1 MIVAILAVA
10 AAAALG
16 GPSSASQSTFRTY
29 DSNQGLASLGG
40 GCLLQDDVGY
50 ILVCTEHGVFAY
62 DGRRFLNLGPQQ
74 GLREGGLVYGIALTA
89 NGRLAVGFADE
100 VAISDRAAD
109 MSHPPRSLQFAPVQ
123 HPGISF
129 FDERP
134 HRFTAWR
141 DGMVLLTGDTTAR
154 VVVPDHGPAHVD
166 EMGYDRD
173 EQRQLK
179 GAVAVFQ
186 LHGQLWETFSDER
199 ICIADP
205 GAVRCFGAADGL
217 RGGPWHDLI
226 AGPTG
231 IMARSMGAVATLNA
245 ATGRWSVVDLPD
257 QHGRY
262 VNYVNQLGLFRA
274 PDGGLMTQSDHGLL
288 VLRAEGWRP
297 LTVNDGAPAG
307 TIMDAITDAT
317 GQLWFQVLGRGLVR
331 WIGYG
336 HWESLQRIDGLSD
349 GEAWETVRA
358 PGGPMWVSTDTGVDE
373 VVRNG
378 AGPLV
383 SRVLPGSSFAIAIG
397 PHGALWRSNAGHGV
411 LVEAPATSANSAATT
426 NADTPTAIDAP
437 AVNAIAAGTDGTV
450 WLGTVAGL
458 YRVPD
463 SAPLTAEDGHK
474 PVAVLDGSSTSP
486 VVDLLGDPAGGVY
499 YLSGG
504 RLRHR
509 RGDGRDIGVSGPWP
523 GPGFEPLALA
533 LGHDGS
539 FWIGGAGGLYR
550 FHVADDRVISYSA
563 VETEYTRTNSI
574 VAVMVDHRG
583 WVWAGSAL
591 GVSVFNG
598 QNWVS
603 VDSDGGL
610 LADDINQD
618 GLRED
623 PDGSVWIAT
632 TQGLSHLLDPAW
644 LFADQPVRAVVSG
657 AQLGSRPVVG
667 ARMAY
672 TNQALS
678 VEFGTPNDGA
688 ERSFVFRYQ
697 LSGVDAAWAESGS
710 GLVRYPFVPP
720 GRHVLTVV
728 GYDELTHR
736 SSPPATLV
744 VDMEYPWWW
753 QWWAVTLWV
762 LSAAAFVYSFHRLRF
777 RAILARQ
784 TELKRC
790 VAEATQ
796 QLQFQA
802 AHDSL
807 TGLFNRSE
815 IERQL
820 AERLAT
826 GKVGEELIVA
836 LLDID
841 HFKRVNDEYGHLG
854 GDDVLRAVGRMVSL
868 VLRGDE
874 YAGRYGGEEIL
885 MVLNDQ
891 DGSGADRV
899 LELHHAFR
907 GGSFNAAGHAIR
919 LTCSIGLA
927 WARRG
932 DNWETLIGRADDA
945 LYKAKG
951 AGRDRVVES
960 GRINPPVRGIVNERR
975 VRPGSV

>member
-1 MIVAILAVA
+1 M
-10 AAAALG
+10 
-16 GPSSASQSTFRTY
+16 
-29 DSNQGLASLGG
+29 
-40 GCLLQDDVGY
+40 
-50 ILVCTEHGVFAY
+50 LVCTEHGVFAY
-62 DGRRFLNLGPQQ
+62 DGRRFVNLGPEQ
-74 GLREGGLVYGIALTA
+74 GLREGGLVYGIGLTA
-89 NGRLAVGFADE
+89 TGRLAVGFADE
-100 VAISDRAAD
+100 LMISDRSAD
-109 MSHPPRSLQFAPVQ
+109 ISNPPRSLQFAPVQ

-141 DGMVLLTGDTTAR
+141 DGMALLTGDTTVR
-154 VVVPDHGPAHVD
+154 IVVPDHGAAYVD
-166 EMGYDRD
+166 AMGYDRD

-186 LHGQLWETFSDER
+186 LRGQLWETFDDER
-199 ICIADP
+199 ICNAEP
-205 GAVRCFGAADGL
+205 GSVRCFGAADGL
-217 RGGPWHDLI
+217 RGGPWQDLI

-231 IMARSMGAVATLNA
+231 IMARSMGAVATLDA

-262 VNYVNQLGLFRA
+262 VNYVNHLGLFRA
-274 PDGGLMTQSDHGLL
+274 PDGELMTQADHGLL
-288 VLRAEGWRP
+288 VLRPEGWRP
-297 LTVNDGAPAG
+297 LTVNDGAPVG
-307 TIMDAITDAT
+307 TIMDAMTDAT

-331 WIGYG
+331 WIGFG

-349 GEAWETVRA
+349 GQAWETVRE

-373 VVRNG
+373 VVRSG
-378 AGPLV
+378 TSLMV
-383 SRVLPGSSFAIAIG
+383 SRVLPGSAFALAIG
-397 PHGALWRSNAGHGV
+397 PRGELWRSNAANGALV
-411 LVEAPATSANSAATT
+411 LEPGAGAASAGTT
-426 NADTPTAIDAP
+426 IDVP
-437 AVNAIAAGTDGTV
+437 AVNAIVAGTDGNV
-450 WLGTVAGL
+450 WLATVAGL
-458 YRVPD
+458 YRVAEGAAA
-463 SAPLTAEDGHK
+463 APHAGFTQSGGERLV
-474 PVAVLDGSSTSP
+474 PVLDGSSKAP
-486 VVDLLGDPAGGVY
+486 VVDLARDPAGGVY
-499 YLSGG
+499 YLAGG
-504 RLRHR
+504 KLRHR
-509 RGDGRDIGVSGPWP
+509 RGDGRDVGVGGPWP
-523 GPGFEPLALA
+523 GNGFEPLALA
-533 LGHDGS
+533 LGRDGS
-539 FWIGGAGGLYR
+539 FWVGGAGGLFH
-550 FHVADDRVISYSA
+550 FHVADDRVVSYSA

-583 WVWAGSAL
+583 WVWTGSAL

-603 VDSDGGL
+603 IDSDGGL

-644 LFADQPVRAVVSG
+644 LFADQPVKAVVSG
-657 AQLGSRPVVG
+657 AQLGTRPVLG
-667 ARMAY
+667 QKMPY
-672 TNQALS
+672 SDQALS

-697 LSGVDAAWAESGS
+697 LSGVDAAWAESAS

-744 VDMEYPWWW
+744 VDMKYPWWW

-762 LSAAAFVYSFHRLRF
+762 LSAAALMYSFHRLRY

-796 QLQFQA
+796 QLQYQA

-807 TGLFNRSE
+807 TGLFNRCE

-820 AERLAT
+820 AERLST
-826 GKVGEELIVA
+826 GQVGEELIVA

-854 GDDVLRAVGRMVSL
+854 GDDVLRSVGRMVGL
-868 VLRGDE
+868 VLRGNE

-885 MVLNDQ
+885 IVLNDQ

-945 LYKAKG
+945 LYKAKA

-960 GRINPPVRGIVNERR
+960 GRINPPVRGIANDRR
-975 VRPGSV
+975 VRPGSP